1 MIIGFGYLV
10 SPFDLFNTTRHIS
23 TSYLDNNKM
32 YIYNNYCNIDRS
44 CNEVFEIDLTEDT
57 QESKKY
63 YNLDKLDTTTVK
75 DVIRN
80 DFPDINISKFM

>member
-10 SPFDLFNTTRHIS
+10 SPFDLFNTTRYIS

-63 YNLDKLDTTTVK
+63 YDLHTLDKGTIK
-75 DVIRN
+75 DILN
-80 DFPDINISKFM
+80 KDFPNMNVSKFM